1 MMENMG
7 QNLRKMMEKGDLTQK
22 YQKLSEE
29 VLKHPDIIAFIDE
42 NRERLDKEIIE
53 RSMAKL
59 YEFVQEKN
67 KFETKENMLAP
78 GYEPQLTLG
87 HKQIDVLYVPT
98 KELVSRQKQSEIRNL
113 VDSMAIPKDVRNA
126 TFDQID
132 LTEGR
137 QEAIEK
143 AYMFVEEYLAN
154 PKSFHKGLYL
164 QGPFGVGKTFLLGAI
179 AYELAENGHASTMM
193 HFPSFAVE
201 MKQSIGKNNMDD
213 KLEAIKRSPILML
226 DDIGADNMSSWIRDD
241 ILGVILQYR
250 MQEQL
255 PTFFSSNFNMKQLE
269 QEHLRVSQRGED
281 EPLKAKRL
289 MERIRYLADEIEV
302 TGDNRRFDY

>member
-29 VLKHPDIIAFIDE
+29 VLMHPDIIAFIDE
-42 NRERLDKEIIE
+42 NRDRLDNEIIE

-143 AYMFVEEYLAN
+143 AYMFVEKYLAN